1 MPFFL
6 DWTILLVPVVFSLAF
21 IIPGTL
27 LLYPIRFK
35 PFETLTL
42 GSGLGIAL
50 WAIQG
55 FIFGF
60 LGVRFLTYAYI
71 IITFTIWS
79 FLIVKHRNKLRKYL
93 LPIFKIDLVSCFL
106 VFVGAIL
113 ALSAVWFMGVK
124 TQDGLFFCCRG
135 VPDAIYHLSLTNE
148 LVNHF
153 PPREPGMSSLLVK
166 NYHYLSNLVV
176 ADIVRVFKLDF
187 MAVQFRYINLFLVI
201 IFGASA
207 FVFSSFLGLKK
218 TFARWLVVFFFASG
232 DIIYVLLFLRG
243 RGLNFEVTI
252 LDDATKLF
260 AGPPRA
266 LSVVLFFC
274 ALCLF
279 IHWINKKSLYAGFLS
294 ALVFGTLAGFKI
306 YTGIF
311 ALTGLGAVS
320 IYFLYKKKYLMLLP
334 LFVTL
339 LMTGVYVYF
348 VNNNAGGL
356 YFDGIGRFLNF
367 IQENNL
373 SLLRLYFYYVNAQ
386 NSGNF
391 VAHFLLGGLFAIL
404 YYIFLFGTI
413 NFGIFQTKK
422 SLSLLPLELNIF
434 LVSGIFVSLFLG
446 SFFLQNT
453 GGSNTVQLIVFVF
466 IVGSIYASLSI
477 YYWGNKLGVKNKFII
492 YSIVLLIT
500 IPRAFHES
508 FENFMNVNVQRGLII
523 GNSTLDALNYLK
535 LQTPPDSIVMLEP
548 QMANDEAKMYIS
560 FLTQRRQFLSGF
572 SVLKDHGQDA
582 EKELN
587 VNNEIFN
594 STDSQ
599 LIKTLLIENKIGY
612 IYLTE
617 NYNLVNSSLDYTKSV
632 YNENNIQI
640 LKINP

>member
-60 LGVRFLTYAYI
+60 FGVRFLTYAYI
-71 IITFTIWS
+71 FITFAIWS

-93 LPIFKIDLVSCFL
+93 LPIFKVDLVSCFL

-153 PPREPGMSSLLVK
+153 PPREPGMNDVLVK

-232 DIIYVLLFLRG
+232 DILYFLLFLRG
-243 RGLNFEVTI
+243 RGFNFGVTI

-266 LSVVLFFC
+266 FSVVLFFC

-279 IHWINKKSLYAGFLS
+279 IHWIKRKNLYAGFLS

-373 SLLRLYFYYVNAQ
+373 SLLKLYFYYVNAQ
-386 NSGNF
+386 DSGNF

-535 LQTPPDSIVMLEP
+535 LQTPPDSIVMLDP
-548 QMANDEAKMYIS
+548 QMANDETKMYIS
-560 FLTQRRQFLSGF
+560 FLTQRRQFLSGAA
-572 SVLKDHGQDA
+572 VLRVHGQNVENKFRIINDVYLLNDSNLA
-582 EKELN
+582 KELLQQN
-587 VNNEIFN
+587 HVE
-594 STDSQ
+594 
-599 LIKTLLIENKIGY
+599 Y
-612 IYLTE
+612 IYLPKSAKFSNFGQAFAKTVYS
-617 NYNLVNSSLDYTKSV
+617 NKSIKILMVNR
-632 YNENNIQI
+632 
-640 LKINP
+640 